1 MKGEGWRDW
10 HRWEMDRDGALA
22 EILELLGILE
32 ILGALEILGILEPLG
47 AGDSKTLEIRDW
59 LEIRHYPQRSKCVC
73 NGRVLPL
80 ARSGSCAVARAREIR
95 FKTDR

>member
-59 LEIRHYPQRSKCVC
+59 LEIEGSRDWRSRTRRNQK
-73 NGRVLPL
+73 
-80 ARSGSCAVARAREIR
+80 
-95 FKTDR
+95 FM